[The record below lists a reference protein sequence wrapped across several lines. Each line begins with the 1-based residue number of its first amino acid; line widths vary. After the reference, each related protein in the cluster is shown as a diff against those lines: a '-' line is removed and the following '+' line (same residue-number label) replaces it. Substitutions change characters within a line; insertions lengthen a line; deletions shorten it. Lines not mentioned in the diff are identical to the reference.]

1 MPIPQHKLNAL
12 AHMAVA
18 GNGAEEM
25 AQVTDLK
32 VDTIK
37 RLLSRGNPKFNALK
51 EAHGRKLLASEV
63 LHVMRMRDEQEQC
76 YDNIHTALRGTDKR
90 LAMETTWKVLDT
102 VVPKRA
108 VEQSPIDV
116 NVNVRAEAEFK
127 QVVLDMG
134 KEFIEIKEF
143 LATQDPNKHVKT
155 GAEALPRA
163 IEATV
168 VPVVKDE
175 KTAPED
181 DNSRW

>member
-18 GNGAEEM
+18 GNDAEEM
-25 AQVTDLK
+25 AQVTNLK

-37 RLLSRGNPKFNALK
+37 RLLSKGNAKFDALK
-51 EAHGRKLLASEV
+51 ETHERRLFAAEV
-63 LHVMRMRDEQEQC
+63 LHTSRMREMQSDC
-76 YDNIHTALRGTDKR
+76 YVALENALHGNDKR
-90 LAMETTWKVLDT
+90 LAMDASTRILAC
-102 VVPKRA
+102 VVPQKKEA
-108 VEQSPIDV
+108 PTEHQHTI
-116 NVNVRAEAEFK
+116 NIRAEAEFK

-168 VPVVKDE
+168 VPTE
-175 KTAPED
+175 SSE
-181 DNSRW
+181 